1 MCSVSHVAGVH
12 IVAGMTTVPAV
23 TYVPHMADIVSTVPA
38 VRMAAVRQSADGHHS
53 KSHGACRQRD
63 EIKVHAPRDTA
74 GPRAR

>member
-1 MCSVSHVAGVH
+1 MCSVSRVAGVH
-12 IVAGMTTVPAV
+12 IVAGVARVPSVA
-23 TYVPHMADIVSTVPA
+23 HIVSTVPA
-38 VRMAAVRQSADGHHS
+38 VRMAAMRQSADGHHS